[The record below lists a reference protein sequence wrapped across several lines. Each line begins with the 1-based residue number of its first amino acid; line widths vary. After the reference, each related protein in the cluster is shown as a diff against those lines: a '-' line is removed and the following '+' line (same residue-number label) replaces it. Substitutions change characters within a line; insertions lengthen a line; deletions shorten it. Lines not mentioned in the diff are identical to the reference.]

1 MEACSKMAQ
10 CEDLFSSTS
19 TERPLMQELFTFRY
33 EDLDTGFNEKD
44 YTTASKEGES
54 IENLQLSETHAYE
67 INLEWKRGAL
77 FNSHTG
83 HMGNLRKIHN
93 RLMDLMK
100 EDGAPEDVLN
110 GCHQF
115 L

>member
-10 CEDLFSSTS
+10 CEDLFSSSS

-44 YTTASKEGES
+44 YATASKEGES

>member
-1 MEACSKMAQ
+1 MCSKMAQ

-44 YTTASKEGES
+44 YATASKEGES

-110 GCHQF
+110 GFHQF

>member
-44 YTTASKEGES
+44 YATASKEGES

-67 INLEWKRGAL
+67 INLERKRGAL

>member
-1 MEACSKMAQ
+1 M
-10 CEDLFSSTS
+10 
-19 TERPLMQELFTFRY
+19 
-33 EDLDTGFNEKD
+33 
-44 YTTASKEGES
+44 
-54 IENLQLSETHAYE
+54 ENLQLSEMHAYE
-67 INLEWKRGAL
+67 IDLEWKRVAL

-83 HMGNLRKIHN
+83 HMGNLRKFHN

-110 GCHQF
+110 RCHQF

>member
-10 CEDLFSSTS
+10 CEDLFSSSS

-44 YTTASKEGES
+44 YATASKEGES

-93 RLMDLMK
+93 RLIDLMK

>member
-1 MEACSKMAQ
+1 MAQ
-10 CEDLFSSTS
+10 SEDLFSSTS

-44 YTTASKEGES
+44 YATASKEGES